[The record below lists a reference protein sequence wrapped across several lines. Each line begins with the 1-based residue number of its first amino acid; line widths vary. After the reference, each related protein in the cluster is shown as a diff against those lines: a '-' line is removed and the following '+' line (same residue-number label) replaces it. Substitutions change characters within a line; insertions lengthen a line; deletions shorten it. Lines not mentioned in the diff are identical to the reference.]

1 MPRSFLASLVLL
13 LASPL
18 LPAADTEGA
27 PEAPGILL
35 DRVVAIV
42 NDGIVSQ
49 SELDEAMNTAVRPRR
64 AAPAGAA
71 IPPQAPKPRHVL
83 VPHNNNPNHY
93 QRAERI
99 GIVIDD
105 EAVNLELRSLAEA
118 NQLTLEQ
125 LPAVLERDGYN
136 YAAFREERRQD
147 LARQQLRRREV
158 LQRVN
163 ITPREVEQFMER
175 LKKLPDEQAEYNISH
190 ILIALPPEATQE
202 QVNELAARAEEVSRR
217 AATEDF
223 AQLAVTF
230 SNAQTAL
237 DGGQMGWRSGAELPT
252 LLAETIAALKVG
264 EVSRPIVAS
273 NGDFHIVKLNALRTA
288 AGDPVQEQ
296 THARHILL
304 TTNALQDDA
313 TVRQRLSDIRRRV
326 LAGEDFG
333 VFAASLS
340 TDETSAV
347 DGGDLGWR
355 GPGEMVPIFEA
366 EMAKLKDGEISEP
379 FKTEFGW
386 HIVQVL
392 GRRTADITE
401 DMLRTRAILQL
412 RQNKADDQLESWLRE
427 LREESFIEII
437 E

>member
-1 MPRSFLASLVLL
+1 MSRPFLASLVLL

-18 LPAADTEGA
+18 LLAAEGSA
-27 PEAPGILL
+27 DAPGILL

-42 NDGIVSQ
+42 NDGIVTQ
-49 SELDEAMNTAVRPRR
+49 SELDEAMNTAIRR
-64 AAPAGAA
+64 LREARGNAEM
-71 IPPQAPKPRHVL
+71 PPLADIRRQVL
-83 VPHNNNPNHY
+83 DQLILNRIQS

-99 GIVIDD
+99 GITVDD
-105 EAVNLELRSLAEA
+105 EAVNRELLALAEE
-118 NQLTLEQ
+118 NNLTLAQ
-125 LPAVLERDGYN
+125 LPVVLERDGYN

-147 LARQQLRRREV
+147 MARQQLRRREV
-158 LQRVN
+158 LQRVS
-163 ITPREVEQFMER
+163 ITPRELEQFMER

-190 ILIALPPEATQE
+190 ILISLPPEANQE
-202 QVNELAARAEEVSRR
+202 QVDEYARRAEEVARR

-237 DGGQMGWRSGAELPT
+237 EGGQMGWRTGAELPT
-252 LLAETIAALKVG
+252 LLAETIASLKAG
-264 EVSRPIVAS
+264 EVSKPIVAS
-273 NGDFHIVKLNALRTA
+273 NGDFHIVKLNAVRTA

-313 TVRQRLSDIRRRV
+313 TVRQRLADIRRRV

-355 GPGEMVPIFEA
+355 NPGEMVPLFEA
-366 EMAKLKDGEISEP
+366 EMAKLKEGEISEP
-379 FKTEFGW
+379 FQTEFGW

-392 GRRTADITE
+392 GRRTVDITE
-401 DMLRTRAILQL
+401 DMLRNRAITQL
-412 RQNKADDQLESWLRE
+412 RQSKADDQLEGWLRE

>member
-18 LPAADTEGA
+18 LLAAEGSA
-27 PEAPGILL
+27 DAPGILL

-42 NDGIVSQ
+42 NDGIVTQ
-49 SELDEAMNTAVRPRR
+49 SELDEAMNTAVRRLREARR
-64 AAPAGAA
+64 NNAEM
-71 IPPQAPKPRHVL
+71 PPLEDIRRQVMDQLILNRIQS
-83 VPHNNNPNHY
+83 

-99 GIVIDD
+99 GIKIDD
-105 EAVNLELRSLAEA
+105 EAVNNELTALAKE
-118 NQLTLEQ
+118 NGLTLQQ
-125 LPAVLERDGYN
+125 LPVVLERDGYN

-147 LARQQLRRREV
+147 IARQQLRRREV
-158 LQRVN
+158 LQRVS
-163 ITPREVEQFMER
+163 ITPRELEQFTER

-190 ILIALPPEATQE
+190 ILIALPPEANQE
-202 QVNELAARAEEVSRR
+202 QVNEAAARAADVARR

-223 AQLAVTF
+223 AQLAVTY

-237 DGGQMGWRSGAELPT
+237 EGGQMGWRTGAELPT
-252 LLAETIAALKVG
+252 LLAETIASLKAG
-264 EVSRPIVAS
+264 EVSKPIVAS
-273 NGDFHIVKLNALRTA
+273 NGDFHIVKLNGVRTA
-288 AGDPVQEQ
+288 DGDPVQEQ

-313 TVRQRLSDIRRRV
+313 TVRQRLADIRRRV
-326 LAGEDFG
+326 LAGEDFA

-340 TDETSAV
+340 TDEASAV

-355 GPGEMVPIFEA
+355 SGGEMVPLFEA

-379 FKTEFGW
+379 FQTEFGW

-392 GRRTADITE
+392 GRRTTDVTE
-401 DMLRTRAILQL
+401 DMLRNRAIMQL
-412 RQNKADDQLESWLRE
+412 RQSKADDQLEGWLRE

>member
-1 MPRSFLASLVLL
+1 MSRSFLASLVLL

-18 LPAADTEGA
+18 LLAAEGSA
-27 PEAPGILL
+27 DAPGILL

-42 NDGIVSQ
+42 NDGIVTQ
-49 SELDEAMNTAVRPRR
+49 SELDEAMNTAVRRLREARR
-64 AAPAGAA
+64 NNAEM
-71 IPPQAPKPRHVL
+71 PPLEDIRRQVMDQLVL
-83 VPHNNNPNHY
+83 NRIQS

-99 GIVIDD
+99 GIKIDD
-105 EAVNLELRSLAEA
+105 EAVNRELQALAEE
-118 NQLTLEQ
+118 NGLTLAQ

-147 LARQQLRRREV
+147 MARQQLRRREV
-158 LQRVN
+158 LQRVS
-163 ITPREVEQFMER
+163 ITPRELDQFMER
-175 LKKLPDEQAEYNISH
+175 MKKLPDERAEYNISH
-190 ILIALPPEATQE
+190 ILISLPPEANQE
-202 QVNELAARAEEVSRR
+202 QVNELAKRAEEVSRR

-223 AQLAVTF
+223 AQLAVTY

-237 DGGQMGWRSGAELPT
+237 EGGQMGWRSGAELPT
-252 LLAETIAALKVG
+252 LLAETIARLKAG
-264 EVSRPIVAS
+264 EVSKPIVAS
-273 NGDFHIVKLNALRTA
+273 NGDFHIVKLNAVRTA
-288 AGDPVQEQ
+288 DGDPVQEQ

-326 LAGEDFG
+326 LAGEDFA

-340 TDETSAV
+340 TDEASAV
-347 DGGDLGWR
+347 DGGDLGWLNM
-355 GPGEMVPIFEA
+355 GDTVALFQA
-366 EMAKLKDGEISEP
+366 EMDKLKDGEISEP

-392 GRRTADITE
+392 GRRTVDVTE
-401 DMLRTRAILQL
+401 DMLRNRAIGQL
-412 RQNKADDQLESWLRE
+412 RQSKADDQLEGWLRE